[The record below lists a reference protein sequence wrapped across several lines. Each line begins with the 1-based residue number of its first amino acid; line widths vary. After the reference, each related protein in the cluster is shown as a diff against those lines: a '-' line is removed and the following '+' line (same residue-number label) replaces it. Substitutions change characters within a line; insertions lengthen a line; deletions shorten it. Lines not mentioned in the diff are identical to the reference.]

1 MGLFCADVGMIGLSD
16 TEWLQGDINVHIGL
30 FRRVGLMANIEKSN
44 TMNFQSGGFRMGVS
58 EEAFSCRSKVGGI
71 TYWESLR
78 QRIPC
83 PNSGVDL
90 TAGSMTAI
98 ADNCMGR
105 SHQLNG
111 IYYHSDR
118 QKLFH

>member
-58 EEAFSCRSKVGGI
+58 EEAFSCRNKVDGA
-71 TYWESLR
+71 TYPYHL
-78 QRIPC
+78 QRHIPC
-83 PNSGVDL
+83 LDCGKELLVW
-90 TAGSMTAI
+90 SMT
-98 ADNCMGR
+98 
-105 SHQLNG
+105 SHHRRLNRMEPE
-111 IYYHSDR
+111 I
-118 QKLFH
+118 